1 MAIRSVLG
9 IMHQRTQ
16 YERIRSILDRSDVEE
31 PLTAREIANVL
42 RENGVDI
49 DSSHRVATILGR
61 QARRG
66 EVEVVGG
73 TPYRYEI

>member
-1 MAIRSVLG
+1 
-9 IMHQRTQ
+9 MHQRTE
-16 YERIRSILDRSDVEE
+16 YERIRSILDGADVEG
-31 PLTAREIANVL
+31 PLTAREIANLL
-42 RENGVDI
+42 REHGEDI

-73 TPYRYEI
+73 TPYRYEV